1 MRTNYRGIVKRPG
14 ARPGLSRLSLQ
25 LFALLAAVSV
35 VAVAATAWHIARALE
50 TGFTGYLNAIQGERL
65 DAIASAVAAHY
76 RENGTLETLRGDSW
90 RRILRGAD
98 PGAREAPR
106 PFEMD
111 AAPMDRPP
119 GERPPG
125 ERPPRGPRPPPFE
138 GSGAG
143 PPRDLLALGPRLTL
157 LDADSR
163 PVIGRPPPSEASAIR
178 RDIEVNGRRVGT
190 LLIAPLPQPV
200 DARDLQ
206 FLTTQ
211 RHAIATTAIAAVLL
225 SLLAALGVSG
235 LWSRRIRAVE
245 RVTARI
251 AAGELDARVDDDSRD
266 EIGALARNVNE
277 MGDSLAKLERA
288 RRKWLADIAH
298 ELRTPLTVLQAEIE
312 SLIDGVRV
320 VDAPALQS
328 LADEVRQLGRLTD
341 DLHLL
346 ALSDLKELPLELRPL
361 DASAVVRRAAERW
374 QLQAGKAG
382 LALSCEADARVDLL
396 ADEGRLTQL
405 MDNLLANSMR
415 YTDSPGEVRVSLHRK
430 GGAAEL
436 VVDDSP
442 PGVPADGR
450 AGLFEPL
457 YRPDRAR
464 SRAKGGSGLGLA
476 LARAIVE
483 AHGGAIEARDSPLG
497 GLRVLARIP
506 ISGAAS

>member
-1 MRTNYRGIVKRPG
+1 VRTKYREIVK
-14 ARPGLSRLSLQ
+14 RPGLSRLSLQ
-25 LFALLAAVSV
+25 LFALLATVSV
-35 VAVAATAWHIARALE
+35 VAVAATAWHIARVLE
-50 TGFTGYLNAIQGERL
+50 SGFTGYLNAIQGDRL

-90 RRILRGAD
+90 RRILRGTD
-98 PGAREAPR
+98 SGARESPR
-106 PFEMD
+106 PFERD
-111 AAPMDRPP
+111 APEMDRPP
-119 GERPPG
+119 EGGPAGEGPPWGSRRPPL
-125 ERPPRGPRPPPFE
+125 EGP
-138 GSGAG
+138 G

-163 PVIGRPPPSEASAIR
+163 PVIGRPAPPDPNAIR
-178 RDIEVNGRRVGT
+178 RDIEIEGRRIGT
-190 LLIAPLPQPV
+190 LLIAPLPRPV

-206 FLTTQ
+206 FITAQ
-211 RHAIATTAIAAVLL
+211 RHAIATTAGAAVLL

-245 RVTARI
+245 RVTGRI
-251 AAGELDARVDDDSRD
+251 AAGEFDARVDDDSRD
-266 EIGALARNVNE
+266 EIGALARNVNA

-298 ELRTPLTVLQAEIE
+298 ELRTPLTVLQAELE
-312 SLIDGVRV
+312 SLIDGVRA
-320 VDAPALQS
+320 VDAAALQS

-346 ALSDLKELPLELRPL
+346 ALSDLKELPLELKAI
-361 DASAVVRRAAERW
+361 DAAGVARRAAERW
-374 QLQAGKAG
+374 QLQARKAG
-382 LALSCEADARVDLL
+382 LALRCEADARVDLL
-396 ADEGRLTQL
+396 ADEGRLMQL
-405 MDNLLANSMR
+405 VDNLLANSMR

-436 VVDDSP
+436 IVDDSP
-442 PGVPADGR
+442 PGVPAEGR

-483 AHGGAIEARDSPLG
+483 AHDGTIEARDSPLG
-497 GLRVLARIP
+497 GLRVIARIP
-506 ISGAAS
+506 IAGIAP

>member
-1 MRTNYRGIVKRPG
+1 M
-14 ARPGLSRLSLQ
+14 
-25 LFALLAAVSV
+25 
-35 VAVAATAWHIARALE
+35 
-50 TGFTGYLNAIQGERL
+50 
-65 DAIASAVAAHY
+65 
-76 RENGTLETLRGDSW
+76 
-90 RRILRGAD
+90 
-98 PGAREAPR
+98 
-106 PFEMD
+106 
-111 AAPMDRPP
+111 
-119 GERPPG
+119 
-125 ERPPRGPRPPPFE
+125 
-138 GSGAG
+138 
-143 PPRDLLALGPRLTL
+143 
-157 LDADSR
+157 
-163 PVIGRPPPSEASAIR
+163 R
-178 RDIEVNGRRVGT
+178 RDIEVDGRRIGT
-190 LLIAPLPQPV
+190 LLIAPLPRPV

-211 RHAIATTAIAAVLL
+211 RHAIATTAGAAVLL
-225 SLLAALGVSG
+225 SLLAAIGVSG

-245 RVTARI
+245 RVTGRI

-312 SLIDGVRV
+312 ALIDGVRV
-320 VDAPALQS
+320 VDAAALQS

-346 ALSDLKELPLELRPL
+346 ALSDLKELPLEPRPI
-361 DASAVVRRAAERW
+361 DAAAVVRRAAERW
-374 QLQAGKAG
+374 QLQARKAG
-382 LALSCEADARVDLL
+382 LVLSCEADARVDLL

-415 YTDSPGEVRVSLHRK
+415 YTDSPGEVRVSLHRN
-430 GGAAEL
+430 GGVAEL

-442 PGVPADGR
+442 PGVPAEGR

-483 AHGGAIEARDSPLG
+483 AHGGSIEARDSPLG

-506 ISGAAS
+506 TGVAP